1 MWILKRISQE
11 RPPILKLSGRL
22 ASKDVVDLQRL
33 IDLETAKEA
42 FTLDLSDL
50 RIVDTEVVRFLA
62 SCEASGA
69 VLLNCAAYIREWIKT
84 NKSTD
89 TTTERGTN

>member
-11 RPPILKLSGRL
+11 RPHILKLSGRL
-22 ASKDVVDLQRL
+22 ESKDLVDLQRQ
-33 IDLETAKEA
+33 IDLETAKEV

-50 RIVDTEVVRFLA
+50 RIVDVEVVRFLA
-62 SCEASGA
+62 DCEASGA
-69 VLLNCAAYIREWIKT
+69 VFLNCAPYIREWIKT

-89 TTTERGTN
+89 TTTERRTN